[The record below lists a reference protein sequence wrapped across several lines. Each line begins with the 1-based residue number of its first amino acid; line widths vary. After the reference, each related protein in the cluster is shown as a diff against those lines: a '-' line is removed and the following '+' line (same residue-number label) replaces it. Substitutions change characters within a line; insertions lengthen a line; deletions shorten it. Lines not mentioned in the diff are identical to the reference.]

1 MIVQRVK
8 RNLRIGSENMPNET
22 TPKAKI
28 SEDQILRSLKQVLI
42 NTLIYTVKKSGNDI
56 NPEQAENLLI
66 RIAVEITKKRA
77 SNIIVPQ

>member
-1 MIVQRVK
+1 
-8 RNLRIGSENMPNET
+8 MPNET